1 MPWVFYYQKFKWEEF
16 DECANDLIN
25 EALSQDHPPKEVSFV
40 HLWGPGKKRKTE
52 YTVNLETLRQKQ
64 DNGTTRAVMGLW
76 DRNKRHVFDW
86 GTFIQEKFTKES
98 EPPAI
103 DAPAPAD
110 VPAAFGSQPSSTSFQ
125 SPPPQDGA
133 SPIFWLRPT
142 LDTGSQPSMI
152 PPPGLPPPSPSQAP
166 PDARPP
172 SNAPGSSRDRGC
184 QGWNNQKW
192 VQADNKWKW
201 QSYPQTDVQV
211 VQADSKWTHT
221 E

>member
-1 MPWVFYYQKFKWEEF
+1 MPWVFYYQKVKWEEF
-16 DECANDLIN
+16 DESANDLIN

-40 HLWGPGKKRKTE
+40 HWWGAGKKRKTE

-76 DRNKRHVFDW
+76 DRDKRQVFDW
-86 GTFIQEKFTKES
+86 GTFIQEKFTKER

-133 SPIFWLRPT
+133 SAMWWLTPT
-142 LDTGSQPSMI
+142 LDTGSQPSNI
-152 PPPGLPPPSPSQAP
+152 PAPGVPPPPPSQAP

-172 SNAPGSSRDRGC
+172 SNAPGSSRPRG
-184 QGWNNQKW
+184 QDGWNKQSW
-192 VQADNKWKW
+192 SW
-201 QSYPQTDVQV
+201 QSYPQNDSKST
-211 VQADSKWTHT
+211 QADSKWTQS